1 MEDYEYFWLLQQA
14 ATREL
19 VWRGDTELLRQARE
33 LLKVPPEVSV
43 DLTHFTADPRLMLFH
58 RDRVA
63 RMIER
68 MQSVP

>member
-19 VWRGDTELLRQARE
+19 VWHGETELLKQARA
-33 LLKVPPEVSV
+33 LLKVPSGVSQ
-43 DLTHFTADPRLMLFH
+43 DLTHFTTDPRLMLEH
-58 RDRVA
+58 RDRMA

-68 MQSVP
+68 LQAAR